1 MVVLVCSRILLGKL
15 KRETKEKK
23 KKENEKRKKIEKS
36 IGTI

>member
-1 MVVLVCSRILLGKL
+1 LLGKL
-15 KRETKEKK
+15 KTRKKEKK